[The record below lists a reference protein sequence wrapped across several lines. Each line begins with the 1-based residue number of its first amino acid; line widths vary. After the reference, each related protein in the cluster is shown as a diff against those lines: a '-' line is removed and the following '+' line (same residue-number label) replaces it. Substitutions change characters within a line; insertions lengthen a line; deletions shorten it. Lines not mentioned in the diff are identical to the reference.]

1 MSKIKLIIGLVL
13 ILAAVGIAFVFG
25 PTQKSSTIKI
35 LYGSE
40 KKGLLGDAE
49 IQKILQKK
57 YKLTIEGTSMGSLE
71 IANSNVDGVDGIW
84 PSSKLAENMFKATHQ
99 GVDYKSEN
107 IFNTPIIFYSWP
119 EITEALIKEKIVEK
133 RDNLYFVID
142 TKRYLQM
149 VVDGKTWKSIGI
161 EKQNGQM
168 NIYSTDPT
176 RSNSGFLVAGLMAV
190 ILNDGNMPD
199 ETSLSETLPKI
210 VHIFR
215 KQGFLE
221 NSTSYLFDKYLNQ
234 GQGAFPL
241 IASYEN
247 LIIEFY
253 QAYPKHQ
260 DYIRKMTRVLIPE
273 PTVWSEHPFIAITK
287 NGQILLSALQDP
299 EIQDIAWKRFGFRSG
314 AMGVNNDPG
323 ILKEVGLPE
332 HISSVIPLPSPKMM
346 DKIVEALK

>member
-1 MSKIKLIIGLVL
+1 MNKAKLIIGLVL
-13 ILAAVGIAFVFG
+13 IFAAVAVAVIFG
-25 PTQKSSTIKI
+25 PANKPSTIKI

-40 KKGLLGDAE
+40 KKGLLSDPG

-57 YKLTIEGTSMGSLE
+57 YNLILEGTSMGSLE
-71 IANSNVDGVDGIW
+71 MAKAPVDGIDGIW
-84 PSSKLAENMFKATHQ
+84 PSSKLTENMFKAAHQ
-99 GVDYKSEN
+99 GVDYRSEN

-149 VVDGKTWKSIGI
+149 VVDGKTWKSIGLQR
-161 EKQNGQM
+161 QNGQI

-199 ETSLSETLPKI
+199 ETSLSGILPK
-210 VHIFR
+210 VVNIFR

-241 IASYEN
+241 IAAYEN

-253 QAYPKHQ
+253 QTYPKHQ
-260 DYIRKMTRVLIPE
+260 EYIKKMTRVLIPE
-273 PTVWSEHPFIAITK
+273 PTVWSEHPFIALTK
-287 NGQILLSALQDP
+287 NGQTLLSALQDP
-299 EIQDIAWKRFGFRSG
+299 EVQELAWKRFGFRSG
-314 AMGVNNDPG
+314 VIGVSNEPG
-323 ILKEVGLPE
+323 VLKEVGLPDQ
-332 HISSVIPLPSPKMM
+332 ISSVMPLPSPGMM